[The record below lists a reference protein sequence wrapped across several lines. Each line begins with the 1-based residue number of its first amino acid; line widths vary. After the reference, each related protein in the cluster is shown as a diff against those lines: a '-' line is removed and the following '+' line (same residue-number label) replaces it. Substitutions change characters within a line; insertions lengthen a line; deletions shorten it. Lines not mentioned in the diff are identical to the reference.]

1 MNLFCFT
8 ETNNGY
14 VKEVN
19 LITIVCFDF
28 RIKVLALISF
38 VKNLQ

>member
-1 MNLFCFT
+1 MNPLRFT
-8 ETNNGY
+8 ETKDDY

-28 RIKVLALISF
+28 RFKVLILISF

>member
-1 MNLFCFT
+1 MNPFGFT
-8 ETNNGY
+8 ETTDGY
-14 VKEVN
+14 VKEVK

-28 RIKVLALISF
+28 RIKVLVLVSF